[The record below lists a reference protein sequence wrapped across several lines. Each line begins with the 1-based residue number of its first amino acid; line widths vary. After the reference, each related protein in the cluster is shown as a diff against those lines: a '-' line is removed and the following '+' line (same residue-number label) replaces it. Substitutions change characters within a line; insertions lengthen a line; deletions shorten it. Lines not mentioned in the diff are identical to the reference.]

1 MSQHHSS
8 TDYLAAFVD
17 EIATGVKNVVIS
29 PGSRSTPLAML
40 MAEHPDLR
48 VYVNVDERSAA
59 FFALGMAKA
68 TQVPV
73 VLLCTS
79 GTAAANYYPA
89 VIEAKL
95 SRIPL
100 IVLTSDR
107 PHELR
112 DVGAPQA
119 IDQLHLY
126 GSHVKWFAEMAIPE
140 SNDEMIAYVRRSAV
154 RAMGVAVQA
163 PKGPVHLNFPLREPL
178 IPLLEPT
185 PFVCKG
191 SKAEKPI
198 IQEAGSL
205 QLNADTYQKYASH
218 FSKEKRGIIICGELG
233 DRAFHPAVINIAEK
247 LGYPII
253 ADPLSQLRSSS
264 LSKENVMDSYDTFL
278 HSDKARKQLSP
289 NIILRFGPMPVSK
302 KLSTWLKGLS
312 GTDQYIIDG
321 GMGWR
326 DPVKVGTHMI
336 ACDETLFCKE
346 IASYA
351 VQQKDRSWL
360 HSWQEINNLTKKVM
374 NNIIA
379 AEEEMY
385 EGKAASE
392 LMKRLPSKSTLFIG
406 NSMPIRDV
414 DTFFHCNNNEI
425 HLLCNRGANGIDG
438 VVSAALGAST
448 SRSPLYLLIGDLS
461 FFHDLNGLLAA
472 KMYQL
477 SITIILMNNNGG
489 GIFSHLPQAQHPKH
503 FETLFGTPTDLNFH
517 HAVEMYGGTHM
528 VIENWDQFQLAIKK
542 APLDGGLYVIEV
554 PTDRQRNVQ
563 KLRVILEQVSREINK
578 YLSSEENE
586 S

>member
-1 MSQHHSS
+1 MNQQHHS

-17 EIATGVKNVVIS
+17 EIATGVQNVVIS

-68 TQVPV
+68 TQAPV

-79 GTAAANYYPA
+79 GTAAANYFPA

-112 DVGAPQA
+112 DIGAPQA
-119 IDQLHLY
+119 IDQLYLY
-126 GSHVKWFAEMAIPE
+126 GSHVKWFSEMAIPE

-154 RAMGVAVQA
+154 RAMVMAVQA

-178 IPLLEPT
+178 IPLLEPS
-185 PFVCKG
+185 PFACKG
-191 SKAEKPI
+191 SKAEKSI

-218 FSKEKRGIIICGELG
+218 FSKEKKGVIICGELV
-233 DRAFHPAVINIAEK
+233 DEAFHPAVINVAEK

-253 ADPLSQLRSSS
+253 ADPLSQLRSNSS
-264 LSKENVMDSYDTFL
+264 SQVNVIDSYDTFL
-278 HSDKARKQLSP
+278 YSDEARKQLSP

-302 KLSTWLKGLS
+302 KLSIWLKGLS
-312 GTDQYIIDG
+312 GTEQYIIDG
-321 GMGWR
+321 GIGWR
-326 DPVKVGTHMI
+326 DPLKVGTHMI
-336 ACDETLFCKE
+336 TCDEAVFCKE
-346 IASYA
+346 ISSYA
-351 VQQKDRSWL
+351 TQQKDRSWL
-360 HSWQEINNLTKKVM
+360 YSWQKMNKLTKQ
-374 NNIIA
+374 IINDIIV
-379 AEEEMY
+379 AEEELY
-385 EGKAASE
+385 EGKAAFE
-392 LMKRLPSKSTLFIG
+392 LMKRLPPKSTLFIG

-425 HLLCNRGANGIDG
+425 NLLCNRGANGIDG
-438 VVSAALGAST
+438 VVSAALGASVYR
-448 SRSPLYLLIGDLS
+448 SRLYLLIGDLS

-472 KMYQL
+472 KMYDL

-489 GIFSHLPQAQHPKH
+489 GIFSHLPQAQHPKY

-517 HAVEMYGGTHM
+517 HAVEMYGGTHTK
-528 VIENWDQFQLAIKK
+528 IKSWDQFQLAIKK
-542 APLDGGLYVIEV
+542 APLDGGLHVIEV
-554 PTDRQRNVQ
+554 PTDRQKNVQ
-563 KLRVILEQVSREINK
+563 KLRFILEQVSREINK